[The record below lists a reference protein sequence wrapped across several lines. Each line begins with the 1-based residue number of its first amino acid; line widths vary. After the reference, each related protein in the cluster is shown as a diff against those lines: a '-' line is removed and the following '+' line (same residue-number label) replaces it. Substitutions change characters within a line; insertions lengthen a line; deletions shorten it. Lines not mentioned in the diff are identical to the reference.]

1 MPSTNANA
9 ALAASVNLASV
20 VRPVAEDSSG
30 ATPPENSEVRKIAE
44 DVLGAL
50 KYSFASVAANP
61 ATPVRPGSV
70 EALFKEALQKT
81 PAAQRSRYQQT
92 AAPLVNAPVPIRT
105 VMFGR
110 AGERG
115 PDDHLGA
122 VGGFERYRE
131 GLAPLAIDRKLLGVR
146 TPTISAPLS
155 TLRST
160 PEGLLIPAAAL
171 PPDFEGFQHDFE
183 SAEEKAVESGVLAD
197 DRLADI
203 WGPAYVGDPFADQA
217 PDSDF
222 EEMQTTDKLGLWLTK
237 VKCIDETNP
246 EWWGSDE
253 IALAG
258 VTVDEDGD
266 TKKVGEK
273 YIGGGFD
280 DGDEKNYPNWRYT
293 HFGLREGQYWPK
305 TYSVTLLLAEK
316 DHGGLSNAL
325 NSVWEKV
332 GEHVKKA
339 IAEAVGGVLTPY
351 LGAVIAKAIG
361 QAVAWIVNAL
371 VLWIIDAFKDDIFPP
386 FTATVTTPSLSARWH
401 HPNGTW
407 GNPSSGIRTARFS
420 GHGGSYQVLYY
431 WKFFA

>member
-1 MPSTNANA
+1 MPSSNANA
-9 ALAASVNLASV
+9 LLAANVNLASV
-20 VRPVAEDSSG
+20 IRPVAEDSSG
-30 ATPPENSEVRKIAE
+30 ATPPDNSEVRKIAE

-61 ATPVRPGSV
+61 ATPVRSGSV

-92 AAPLVNAPVPIRT
+92 AADLVNAPAPVRT

-115 PDDHLGA
+115 ADDHLGA
-122 VGGFERYRE
+122 AGGFERYRE
-131 GLAPLAIDRKLLGVR
+131 GLPPLAIDRKLLGVR
-146 TPTISAPLS
+146 TPTISAPLD

-160 PEGLLIPAAAL
+160 SEGLLIPAAAL
-171 PPDFEGFQHDFE
+171 PPEFEGFHQDFE
-183 SAEEKAVESGVLAD
+183 SAEEKAAETGVLSD

-203 WGPAYVGDPFADQA
+203 WGPVHIGDPFAEQS
-217 PDSDF
+217 PYSDF
-222 EEMQTTDKLGLWLTK
+222 EEMQATDKLGFWVSK
-237 VKCIDETNP
+237 VRCVDETNP

-293 HFGLREGQYWPK
+293 YFNLREGKYWPK
-305 TYSVTLLLAEK
+305 SYAVTLLLAEK
-316 DHGGLSNAL
+316 DHSGLSTAL
-325 NSVWEKV
+325 NTVWEKV
-332 GEHVKKA
+332 AEHVKKA
-339 IAEAVGGVLTPY
+339 IAEAVGKILQPY
-351 LGAVIAKAIG
+351 LGAAIAKAIG
-361 QAVAWIVNAL
+361 QAVAWIVDAL
-371 VLWIIDAFKDDIFPP
+371 VGWIVNAFKDDIFPP
-386 FTATVTTPSLSARWH
+386 FTATVTTPSMSARWH
-401 HPNGTW
+401 YPNGSW

-420 GHGGSYQVLYY
+420 GHGGYYQVLYS